1 MSLVG
6 QSVNDK
12 DKGVVF
18 LNLLHGALGIKRVDD
33 DLVGIKGGLRDN
45 RLSRVLR
52 LSGELKG
59 LGPVK
64 GRREADLADLVR
76 MDLDLG

>member
-1 MSLVG
+1 M
-6 QSVNDK
+6 
-12 DKGVVF
+12 
-18 LNLLHGALGIKRVDD
+18 
-33 DLVGIKGGLRDN
+33 GIKGGLRDN

-52 LSGELKG
+52 LSGELEG